1 MQWCNFFNVT
11 SWIEQWDLQK
21 HKLYGSKI
29 WKKYAYPIKSASSF
43 TRIFYP
49 WFFYLLVFS
58 LSLSERCFA
67 TFHKLFLSPQSQSF
81 DNQPLQMI
89 LFQVLRSWKFQS
101 ESCLSSCLLI
111 MSTKEKI
118 GKIVRKKKFAVDE
131 LFQNKK
137 RLIITSEGSYLQ
149 LVFIHHNWR
158 L

>member
-1 MQWCNFFNVT
+1 MDFLSVVFLSRGFFI
-11 SWIEQWDLQK
+11 SWFSLS
-21 HKLYGSKI
+21 LS
-29 WKKYAYPIKSASSF
+29 
-43 TRIFYP
+43 
-49 WFFYLLVFS
+49 LS

-67 TFHKLFLSPQSQSF
+67 TFHMLFLSPQSQSF

-118 GKIVRKKKFAVDE
+118 GKIVRKKKIVVDE

-137 RLIITSEGSYLQ
+137 RLITTSEGSYLQ
-149 LVFIHHNWR
+149 LVFIHHN
-158 L
+158 